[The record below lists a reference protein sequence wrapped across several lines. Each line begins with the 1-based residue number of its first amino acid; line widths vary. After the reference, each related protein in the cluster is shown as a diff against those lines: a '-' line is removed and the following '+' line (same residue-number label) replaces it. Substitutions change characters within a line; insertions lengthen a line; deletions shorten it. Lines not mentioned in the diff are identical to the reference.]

1 MDHSQAKFNAAGSR
15 EIWCIHL
22 TTLINDNSVKAA
34 DKARLKDT
42 SRSGRHPKMLISCAM
57 LFNALRPLSILSLVL
72 QGNKVDIVMSIE
84 GNLNSLKALMSLVE
98 RSPVSGQLLG

>member
-34 DKARLKDT
+34 DKARLKD
-42 SRSGRHPKMLISCAM
+42 SGVLRLTTPKIIKWLPNEAFIHKYSYTY
-57 LFNALRPLSILSLVL
+57 VTT
-72 QGNKVDIVMSIE
+72 D
-84 GNLNSLKALMSLVE
+84 
-98 RSPVSGQLLG
+98 